1 MPTPRAPTTAAEL
14 ASTRAPSTS
23 AAPSSFNSS
32 CTRAGA
38 GTTATGAGTVPA
50 RFRSS
55 GRGRP
60 ARAIC
65 EELLGAAGSRRVAH
79 RLLGCRGM
87 KKNSK
92 LTIRRHT
99 IKSLALE
106 EVVGGRPR
114 TVEGP
119 DPEPA
124 PPMGS
129 VANSRCNSCTY
140 GCNTQLF
147 C

>member
-1 MPTPRAPTTAAEL
+1 M
-14 ASTRAPSTS
+14 
-23 AAPSSFNSS
+23 
-32 CTRAGA
+32 
-38 GTTATGAGTVPA
+38 A
-50 RFRSS
+50 R
-55 GRGRP
+55 
-60 ARAIC
+60 
-65 EELLGAAGSRRVAH
+65 
-79 RLLGCRGM
+79 RLLVCRLM
-87 KKNSK
+87 KKNGK
-92 LTIRRHT
+92 LTIQRQT

-140 GCNTQLF
+140 GCGTQLF

>member
-1 MPTPRAPTTAAEL
+1 VRPNYEEL
-14 ASTRAPSTS
+14 PA
-23 AAPSSFNSS
+23 
-32 CTRAGA
+32 AGA
-38 GTTATGAGTVPA
+38 A
-50 RFRSS
+50 RRMAQ
-55 GRGRP
+55 R
-60 ARAIC
+60 
-65 EELLGAAGSRRVAH
+65 LLVSRR
-79 RLLGCRGM
+79 M

-92 LTIRRHT
+92 LTIQRHT

-106 EVVGGRPR
+106 EVTGGLPRP
-114 TVEGP
+114 TTGLP

-140 GCNTQLF
+140 GCATQLF